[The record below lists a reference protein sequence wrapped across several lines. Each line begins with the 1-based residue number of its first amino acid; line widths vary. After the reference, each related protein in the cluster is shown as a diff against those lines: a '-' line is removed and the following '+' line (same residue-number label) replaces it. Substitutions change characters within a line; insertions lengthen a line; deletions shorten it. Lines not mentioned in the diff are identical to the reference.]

1 MATTLNP
8 GPLRVGIDVGGT
20 NTDAVLMRGREVLH
34 GCKTGTTDDVTT
46 GVLVALRQVMAGGG
60 VAAADIG
67 AVMIGTTQFTNAIVE
82 RRRLAPV
89 GLLRLALPA
98 TRGVAPTAGWP
109 QDMRAALT
117 LHSRLLA
124 GGHEF
129 DGREIAALDVDGV
142 HQAAREFAAAGVQDV
157 AIAGVFSFLDDSHE
171 RAAETIVRQ
180 CMPQARITLASRI
193 GRVGLLERENAAIL
207 NASLG
212 PLGLQ
217 VVSAFEQA
225 LADSGIRAP
234 FYMTQNDGTLLSAAD
249 AARLPILTVASGP
262 TNSMRGAAFLS
273 GLRDAIVVDIGGT
286 TTDVG
291 MLQAGFP
298 RQAGVAVEV
307 GGVRT
312 NFRMPDVLSVGLGGG
327 SLVSAEGDYVGPQSV
342 GWRIASEALVFGG
355 STLTASDIAVAAG
368 HAVIG
373 DARRVAALDPA
384 LVRRARDRI
393 RALVAAAVERVRTT
407 PEPLPVLVVGGGSIL
422 LEGPQDGAL
431 AGVDLRVPPH
441 HNVANAVGAAM
452 AQVSGETD
460 RVVQL
465 AGTTREAAV
474 AAVRAEAERLAIA
487 AGADPASLEMIDT
500 EDVPLSYLPG
510 QATRIRVRV
519 VGNLAAHGGTA

>member
-1 MATTLNP
+1 MTSIPNP
-8 GPLRVGIDVGGT
+8 ARSLRIGIDVGGT
-20 NTDAVLMRGREVLH
+20 NTDAVLMRGCDVLH

-46 GVLVALRQVMAGGG
+46 GVLVALRQVMSGAD
-60 VAAADIG
+60 VAPSDID
-67 AVMIGTTQFTNAIVE
+67 AVMLGTTQFTNAIIE

-109 QDMRAALT
+109 ADMCAALA
-117 LHSRLLA
+117 LHSHLLA

-129 DGREIAALDVDGV
+129 DGREISPLDTDGV
-142 HQAAREFAAAGVQDV
+142 AAAARAFAAAGVQDV

-171 RAAETIVRQ
+171 RRAEVIVREILS
-180 CMPQARITLASRI
+180 QARITLASRI

-217 VVSAFEQA
+217 VVSAFELA

-234 FYMTQNDGTLLSAAD
+234 FYLTQNDGTLLSAAD
-249 AARLPILTVASGP
+249 ASRLPILTVASGP

-291 MLQAGFP
+291 MLQSGFP

-312 NFRMPDVLSVGLGGG
+312 NFRMPDVLSIGLGGG
-327 SLVSAEGDYVGPQSV
+327 SLVSADGEYVGPQSV
-342 GWRIASEALVFGG
+342 GWRIASDALVFGG
-355 STLTASDIAVAAG
+355 TTLTASDIAVAAG
-368 HAVIG
+368 QARLG
-373 DARRVAALDPA
+373 DVTRVSGLDPTM
-384 LVRRARDRI
+384 VQRARKRI
-393 RALVAAAVERVRTT
+393 HALVAAAVERVRTT

-422 LEGPQDGAL
+422 LGNAL
-431 AGVDLRVPPH
+431 DGVDLRVPPH
-441 HNVANAVGAAM
+441 HDVANAVGAAM
-452 AQVSGETD
+452 AQVSGESD

-465 AGTTREAAV
+465 AGTTREAAL
-474 AAVRAEAERLAIA
+474 ASVRADA
-487 AGADPASLEMIDT
+487 
-500 EDVPLSYLPG
+500 
-510 QATRIRVRV
+510 
-519 VGNLAAHGGTA
+519 